1 MQLVICRDGDQA
13 GLRTGDE
20 PSRTAERASG
30 NSLAEFVDLPPTPC
44 EVAQSRQP
52 QDVINRVQPA
62 NATARCGLYGR
73 GNPPLAGPVVELAIR
88 DQREVGGLRSWDCTA
103 ARWCNHIGI
112 TPRASR
118 VVKCEIE
125 NLLYPT
131 ENAVVASA

>member
-88 DQREVGGLRSWDCTA
+88 AAGIARPPVGVIILGLHH
-103 ARWCNHIGI
+103 ARL
-112 TPRASR
+112 
-118 VVKCEIE
+118 V
-125 NLLYPT
+125 
-131 ENAVVASA
+131 